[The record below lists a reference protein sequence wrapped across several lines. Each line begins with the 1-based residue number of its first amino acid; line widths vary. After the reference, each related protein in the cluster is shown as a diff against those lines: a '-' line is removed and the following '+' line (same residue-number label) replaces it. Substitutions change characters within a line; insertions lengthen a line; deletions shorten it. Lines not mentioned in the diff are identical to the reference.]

1 MIKVNVEELQY
12 SAEYAEY
19 IMDNSAGDRVIC
31 NGDMLTAAMEDS
43 YMFEQ
48 FLATMQLPVGP

>member
-1 MIKVNVEELQY
+1 
-12 SAEYAEY
+12 
-19 IMDNSAGDRVIC
+19 
-31 NGDMLTAAMEDS
+31 MLTAAMEDS